1 MAKKRTP
8 RGAKSRRSTANP
20 SAKRRQK
27 LILGGVILIL
37 VLAAGGAIRSWQQR
51 NIPLRL
57 QGALDDNHYSKG
69 VPGALVVM
77 KEFSD
82 YT

>member
-1 MAKKRTP
+1 MAQKPAP
-8 RGAKSRRSTANP
+8 RGAKSRRSSANP
-20 SAKRRQK
+20 PVKRRQK

-37 VLAAGGAIRSWQQR
+37 VLAAGVAIRSWQQR
-51 NIPLRL
+51 NLPLRL
-57 QGALDDNHYSKG
+57 QGALDNHYSKG

>member
-1 MAKKRTP
+1 MAQKPAP
-8 RGAKSRRSTANP
+8 RGAKSRRPNANP
-20 SAKRRQK
+20 PVKRRQK

-37 VLAAGGAIRSWQQR
+37 VLAAGVAIRSWQQR
-51 NIPLRL
+51 SLPLRL
-57 QGALDDNHYSKG
+57 QGASDNHYSKG
-69 VPGALVVM
+69 APGALVVM